1 MSTVRAPLV
10 MIAEDDADDQLMLR
24 QAFRHVGYEGEMEF
38 CRDGAE
44 LVQRLQ
50 QAGRRLPS
58 LVLLDLKMPRMG
70 GLEALQTIRA
80 DPHLKGLPVITF
92 TTSDMPRDVRT
103 AYELGANAYLR
114 KPVGLDALREIVSA
128 LKRFWL
134 DLATLPD
141 TA

>member
-1 MSTVRAPLV
+1 MSTRPPLV

-24 QAFRHVGYEGEMEF
+24 QAFRHVGYQGEMEF

-50 QAGRRLPS
+50 QPGRRLPS

-70 GLEALQTIRA
+70 GLEALEVLRA
-80 DPHLKGLPVITF
+80 DPRLKSMPIITF

-114 KPVGLDALREIVSA
+114 KPVGLDALREIVGA
-128 LKRFWL
+128 LKRFWI

>member
-1 MSTVRAPLV
+1 

-44 LVQRLQ
+44 LVQRLAQ
-50 QAGRRLPS
+50 NGRRLPS

-70 GLEALQTIRA
+70 GLEALQILRA
-80 DPHLKGLPVITF
+80 DPRLKSLPVITF
-92 TTSDMPRDVRT
+92 TTSDMPRDVRS

-114 KPVGLDALREIVSA
+114 KPVGLDALREIIGAV
-128 LKRFWL
+128 KRFWI

-141 TA
+141 IV

>member
-1 MSTVRAPLV
+1 MTSVRPPLV
-10 MIAEDDADDQLMLR
+10 LIAEDDADDQLMLR
-24 QAFRHVGYEGEMEF
+24 QAFRHVGFTGEMEF

-50 QAGRRLPS
+50 QVGRRMPS

-70 GLEALQTIRA
+70 GLEALEILRA
-80 DPHLKGLPVITF
+80 DPRLKSLPIITF

-114 KPVGLDALREIVSA
+114 KPVGLEALRDIVKSV
-128 LKRFWL
+128 KNFWL

-141 TA
+141 MA

>member
-10 MIAEDDADDQLMLR
+10 LIAEDDADDQLMLR

-50 QAGRRLPS
+50 LHGRRLPS

-70 GLEALQTIRA
+70 GLEALQTLRA
-80 DPHLKGLPVITF
+80 DPRLKGLPVITF

-114 KPVGLDALREIVSA
+114 KPVGLDALREIVAA
-128 LKRFWL
+128 LKTFWL